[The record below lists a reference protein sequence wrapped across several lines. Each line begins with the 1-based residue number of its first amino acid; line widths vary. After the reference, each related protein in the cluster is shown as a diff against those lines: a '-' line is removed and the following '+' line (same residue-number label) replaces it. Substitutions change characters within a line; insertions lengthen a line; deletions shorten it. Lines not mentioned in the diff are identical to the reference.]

1 MVENLGPDMEQ
12 NTTQQVLQQG
22 QVPQEIVGVFLLKE
36 VWGRDGGMGNIW

>member
-22 QVPQEIVGVFLLKE
+22 QVPQEILWKE
-36 VWGRDGGMGNIW
+36 VWGGGGGMGKIQ